1 MVFRVFKVSYMT
13 QRVGKG
19 MTRLDSPAHR
29 FHLHQFIHPAPR
41 ARQNIQTTPG
51 MGCGLCPPGFFSSL

>member
-19 MTRLDSPAHR
+19 MTLWIHLLTGFIYISLYTLYHVPGKTLR
-29 FHLHQFIHPAPR
+29 LHQAWAVVFA
-41 ARQNIQTTPG
+41 
-51 MGCGLCPPGFFSSL
+51 L